1 MMLMIIVLSRF
12 EGRNVTDE
20 ANEAFGRLDK
30 ALEGSIGIGQRKIEV
45 RGYSILSVEHKCTVN
60 SLFYFVFG
68 KKCTVNSYWLETI
81 E

>member
-20 ANEAFGRLDK
+20 ANEAFERLDK

-45 RGYSILSVEHKCTVN
+45 KGCSILSVEHKCTVN
-60 SLFYFVFG
+60 YLLHFVFG
-68 KKCTVNSYWLETI
+68 KNRTVNSYWLETI
-81 E
+81 V

>member
-20 ANEAFGRLDK
+20 ANEAFERLDK

-45 RGYSILSVEHKCTVN
+45 KGCSILSVEHK
-60 SLFYFVFG
+60 SLFHFVFG
-68 KKCTVNSYWLETI
+68 KNRTVNSYWLETI
-81 E
+81 V